1 MDYDEFITGM
11 RNEAFFTMSKSFL
24 PRLAAAPAAALPV
37 ALLGPLG
44 HRPPVNGS
52 IQPQS
57 DRVVSFC
64 KAITIWAPALLSLAS
79 LVLKT
84 RYPLRTKEQSQ
95 MVSLPLPCRR
105 RRRRAPK
112 PASFFFFWCFFCLFG
127 VGFRPLPE
135 CRALLAF
142 FLLACFSPAL
152 A

>member
-52 IQPQS
+52 IMEQGET
-57 DRVVSFC
+57 VVTFC
-64 KAITIWAPALLSLAS
+64 KFVTVWLPALLSLIS

-84 RYPLRTKEQSQ
+84 RYPLRTKEQKQ
-95 MVSLPLPCRR
+95 MVRDGIRTNRLAAS
-105 RRRRAPK
+105 RATAMAAADDP
-112 PASFFFFWCFFCLFG
+112 SMHSM
-127 VGFRPLPE
+127 R
-135 CRALLAF
+135 
-142 FLLACFSPAL
+142 
-152 A
+152 